1 MRQLDAA
8 TKQAMLDTLTSATTV
23 DGGPTEEQRRLLD
36 AVAQHVLDLDDDPAT
51 LDPAGAAAA
60 IVDPGDRRLVVEALI
75 TLELLRHP
83 ASAPLT
89 EQVAAYIAALGGADE
104 QVLVQDYLTDAR
116 EQVAQDWARFR
127 EASQDEPGIQGD
139 DETEIAEQLRALV
152 ACPPGSAGRAFHDFY
167 ARHGFPLPTDHQSL
181 ISHDFAH
188 VLAGYEATPEGELA
202 LQAMLVAAT
211 GGDAHF
217 SGLLASL
224 LLFEVGMLP
233 FPDIEP
239 KSAVL
244 ARPGA
249 AALFAEAVAR
259 GAATGRD
266 FQALDHLALADRDLV
281 ELRAELGIPAPVP
294 GPFTFVD

>member
-1 MRQLDAA
+1 
-8 TKQAMLDTLTSATTV
+8 MLSTLTSATAV
-23 DGGPTEEQRRLLD
+23 DGGPTDEQRRLLD
-36 AVAQHVLDLDDDPAT
+36 AIAQHVLELGDDTTT

-60 IVDPGDRRLVVEALI
+60 LVDPGERRLVIEALI

-83 ASAPLT
+83 ASAPLA
-89 EQVAAYIAALGGADE
+89 EQVDTYIAALGGADE

-116 EQVAQDWARFR
+116 EQVALDWARLR
-127 EASQDEPGIQGD
+127 EASQEEPGIEGSG
-139 DETEIAEQLRALV
+139 ETEIAERLGALA
-152 ACPPGSAGRAFHDFY
+152 ACPPGSAGRSFHDFY
-167 ARHGFPLPTDHQSL
+167 ERHGFPLPTDNPSL

-211 GGDAHF
+211 GGAAHF

-259 GAATGRD
+259 GAAAGCD
-266 FQALDHLALADRDLV
+266 FQSLDHLALADRDLA
-281 ELRAELGIPAPVP
+281 ELRTELRIPTPVP
-294 GPFTFVD
+294 GPSTFVH